1 VTGVCRTSNV
11 VMLRSIGADHVLDYT
26 QVDFTRGGRKYD
38 LIFDCVS
45 NHSLTEYRRVLRPK
59 GVLVMAGDQTG
70 RGALEIVGRLTG
82 ALLFSKLTSQT
93 FVTFIAKPKRT
104 QFGISSRN
112 MLAEKL

>member
-1 VTGVCRTSNV
+1 MSSYCRAS
-11 VMLRSIGADHVLDYT
+11 
-26 QVDFTRGGRKYD
+26 
-38 LIFDCVS
+38 
-45 NHSLTEYRRVLRPK
+45 PK